1 MIRTLHGVLLGLA
14 LAGCTRS
21 APERPRH
28 VLLISLDTL
37 RPDFLS
43 CYGAERETS
52 PALDALAARG
62 VRFADA
68 SSPAPWTLPSHTT
81 MFTGLYPSHHGV
93 KDYSHRLP
101 DEHSTLAEVLA
112 ARGFRTRAVIN
123 TWNLAN
129 PSYGIFQGFAP
140 EDVTYIREAKKGP
153 GGREVIL
160 NTGRAVLEATREFLE
175 QHDPAQPFFL
185 FAHFYDAHTDFTPDP
200 EFREQF
206 VTPYAGRLD
215 GTTGQ
220 LFALRDAGIRLPEKD
235 LDFLRELY
243 MAEIRQLDA
252 LMGELFALLEARDLA
267 DETLVIVTSD
277 HGEEFQEHGGL
288 LHGRTQFQELL
299 AVPLILAGPGLP
311 AGRIVDE
318 PVGLIDL
325 YPTILAALGLESSAA
340 VDGLDLARTW
350 RGEALPPRVLFGEAD
365 HNNVVD
371 GKPVLDVKRSVRIA
385 DDKLHLDR
393 IHEGVQLFHLGED
406 PFEQEDR
413 AASDPERVA
422 FLRAELERF
431 LAGERSSLASGH
443 EMSAEEAALLEQ
455 LGYGGGLDGK

>member
-1 MIRTLHGVLLGLA
+1 MRAPLLFALLA
-14 LAGCTRS
+14 SLVAC
-21 APERPRH
+21 APAAPGRPRH

-62 VRFADA
+62 VRFSDA
-68 SSPAPWTLPSHTT
+68 SSAAPWTLPSHTT

-93 KDYSHRLP
+93 KDYAHRLP
-101 DEHSTLAEVLA
+101 DEHATLAEVLA
-112 ARGFRTRAVIN
+112 ARGYRTRAVIN

-153 GGREVIL
+153 GGGEVIL
-160 NTGRAVLEATREFLE
+160 NTGRAVLDATRAFLE
-175 QHDPAQPFFL
+175 AHDPAQPFFL
-185 FAHFYDAHTDFTPDP
+185 FAHFYDAHTDFTPDQ
-200 EFREQF
+200 EFRDQF
-206 VTPYAGRLD
+206 VAPYAGKLD

-220 LFALRDAGIRLPEKD
+220 LFALRDAGFRLPKKD

-243 MAEIRQLDA
+243 MAEIRQLDG
-252 LMGELFALLEARDLA
+252 LMGELFALLEERGLA
-267 DETLVIVTSD
+267 DETLIVVTSD

-299 AVPLILAGPGLP
+299 SVPLIVAGPGIP
-311 AGRIVDE
+311 GGRTVAQ
-318 PVGLIDL
+318 PVALIDL
-325 YPTILAALGLESSAA
+325 YPTVLAALGIESPGP

-371 GKPVLDVKRSVRIA
+371 GKPVLDVKRSARIA
-385 DDKLHLDR
+385 HDKLHLDR
-393 IHEGVQLFHLGED
+393 TLGAVQLYHLGED
-406 PFEQEDR
+406 PFEQADR
-413 AASDPERVA
+413 SGDDPERVR

-431 LAGERSSLASGH
+431 LAGEKSALASGH

-455 LGYGGGLDGK
+455 LGYGGGLDEK